1 MQQLKLFAYA
11 KINLFLDVKNLRDD
25 NYHNLNMLMQS
36 IKLHDEM
43 IIKKSES
50 GIKIKTN
57 NKKVPVNNSNLAY
70 QAAEK
75 IFKKAGYKGGINIYI
90 DKKIPVAA
98 GLAGGSTDAA
108 AILNGLNTLCNFNL
122 DKKVLFKIA
131 TQIGCD
137 VPFCLKGGTAYA
149 TGRGNKLK
157 FLKPLKKYIVI
168 LVKPPQMV
176 STARIYQLYDKI
188 DYQNNLPVKRL
199 VNIIKNQAEMNIND
213 GWANNLEP
221 ITKEI
226 VADIKEIKQ
235 ILKNYGFGFTMMTG
249 SGPTV
254 FSLINKE
261 KEELAKEVVRNWE
274 REQDFITLTET
285 KNSI

>member
-1 MQQLKLFAYA
+1 MRQLKLFAYA

-43 IIKKSES
+43 IIKKSKS

-75 IFKKAGYKGGINIYI
+75 IFKKAGYKGGIDIYI

-108 AILNGLNTLCNFNL
+108 AVLNGLNTLCNLNL
-122 DKKVLFKIA
+122 DQEVLFKIA
-131 TQIGCD
+131 AQIGCD

-149 TGRGNKLK
+149 TGRGDKLK
-157 FLKPLKKYIVI
+157 FLKPLKKYKII

-188 DYQNNLPVKRL
+188 GPQNNLPVKRL
-199 VNIIKNQAEMNIND
+199 VNIIKNQSEININD

-226 VADIKEIKQ
+226 ITDIKKIKQ
-235 ILKNYGFGFTMMTG
+235 ILKNYGFEFTMMTG

-274 REQDFITLTET
+274 REQDFITITET
-285 KNSI
+285 KKDI